1 MNYGIIIISI
11 FILLID
17 QVTKAL
23 ASIYLTLNKSID
35 IITNFFSLT
44 LTNNYGAAFG
54 IFKHNNV
61 LLILVTL
68 IILLVLYKYMYSF
81 KKNRRNNIAFG
92 LILGGI
98 FGNLID
104 RILKGYVI
112 DFLDF
117 KIFNYDYPV
126 FNIAD
131 IAIVVGVILL
141 GYAILRKEDKCG
153 SK

>member
-23 ASIYLTLNKSID
+23 ASIYLTLNKSLD

-54 IFKHNNV
+54 IFKYSNT
-61 LLILVTL
+61 LLIIATL
-68 IILLVLYKYMYSF
+68 IILIILYKYMHSF
-81 KKNRRNNIAFG
+81 KKNMRNKIAFG
-92 LILGGI
+92 FILGGV

-104 RILKGYVI
+104 RIIKGYVI

-141 GYAILRKEDKCG
+141 GYAIIRKEDKCG
-153 SK
+153 NR

>member
-23 ASIYLTLNKSID
+23 ASIYLTLNKNLD

-54 IFKHNNV
+54 IFKYSNT
-61 LLILVTL
+61 LLIIATL
-68 IILLVLYKYMYSF
+68 IILIILYKYMHSF
-81 KKNRRNNIAFG
+81 KKNMRNKIAFG
-92 LILGGI
+92 FILGGV

-104 RILKGYVI
+104 RIIKGYVI

-126 FNIAD
+126 FNVAD
-131 IAIVVGVILL
+131 IAIVIGVILL
-141 GYAILRKEDKCG
+141 GYAIIRKEDKCG
-153 SK
+153 SR

>member
-23 ASIYLTLNKSID
+23 ASIYLTLNKSLD
-35 IITNFFSLT
+35 IINNFFSLT

-54 IFKHNNV
+54 IFKYSNT
-61 LLILVTL
+61 LLIIATL
-68 IILLVLYKYMYSF
+68 IILIILYKYMHSF
-81 KKNRRNNIAFG
+81 KKNMRNKIAFG
-92 LILGGI
+92 FILGGV

-104 RILKGYVI
+104 RIIKGYVI

-126 FNIAD
+126 FNVAD
-131 IAIVVGVILL
+131 IAIVIGVILL
-141 GYAILRKEDKCG
+141 GYAIIRKEDKCG
-153 SK
+153 SR

>member
-23 ASIYLTLNKSID
+23 ASIYLTLNKSLD
-35 IITNFFSLT
+35 IIDNFFSLT

-54 IFKHNNV
+54 IFKYSNT
-61 LLILVTL
+61 LLIIATL
-68 IILLVLYKYMYSF
+68 IILIILYKYMHSF
-81 KKNRRNNIAFG
+81 KKNMRNKIAFG
-92 LILGGI
+92 FILGGV

-104 RILKGYVI
+104 RIIKGYVI

-126 FNIAD
+126 FNVAD
-131 IAIVVGVILL
+131 IAIVIGVILL
-141 GYAILRKEDKCG
+141 GYAIIRKEDKCG
-153 SK
+153 SR

>member
-23 ASIYLTLNKSID
+23 ASIYLTLNKSLD

-54 IFKHNNV
+54 IFKYSNT
-61 LLILVTL
+61 LLIIATL
-68 IILLVLYKYMYSF
+68 IILIILYKYMHSF
-81 KKNRRNNIAFG
+81 KKNMRNKIAFG
-92 LILGGI
+92 FILGGV

-104 RILKGYVI
+104 RIIKGYVV

-126 FNIAD
+126 FNVAD
-131 IAIVVGVILL
+131 IAIVIGVILL
-141 GYAILRKEDKCG
+141 GYAIIRKEDKCG
-153 SK
+153 SR

>member
-23 ASIYLTLNKSID
+23 ASIYLTLNKSLD

-54 IFKHNNV
+54 IFKYSNT
-61 LLILVTL
+61 LLIIATL
-68 IILLVLYKYMYSF
+68 IILIILYKYMHSF
-81 KKNRRNNIAFG
+81 KKNMRNKVAFG
-92 LILGGI
+92 FILGGV

-104 RILKGYVI
+104 RIIKGYVI

-126 FNIAD
+126 FNVAD
-131 IAIVVGVILL
+131 IAIVIGVILL
-141 GYAILRKEDKCG
+141 GYAIIRKEDKCG
-153 SK
+153 SR

>member
-23 ASIYLTLNKSID
+23 ASIYLTLNKSVN

>member
-54 IFKHNNV
+54 IFKYSNT
-61 LLILVTL
+61 LLIIATL
-68 IILLVLYKYMYSF
+68 IILIILYKYMHSF
-81 KKNRRNNIAFG
+81 KKNMRNKIAFG
-92 LILGGI
+92 FILGGV

-104 RILKGYVI
+104 RIIKGYVI

-131 IAIVVGVILL
+131 IAIVIGVILL
-141 GYAILRKEDKCG
+141 GYAIIRKEDKCG
-153 SK
+153 SR

>member
-17 QVTKAL
+17 KVTKAL
-23 ASIYLTLNKSID
+23 ASIYLTLNKSLD

-54 IFKHNNV
+54 IFKYSNT
-61 LLILVTL
+61 LLIIATL
-68 IILLVLYKYMYSF
+68 IILIILYKYMHSF
-81 KKNRRNNIAFG
+81 KKNMRNKIAFG
-92 LILGGI
+92 FILGGV

-104 RILKGYVI
+104 RIIKGYVI

-126 FNIAD
+126 FNVAD
-131 IAIVVGVILL
+131 IAIVIGVILL
-141 GYAILRKEDKCG
+141 GYAIIRKEDKCG
-153 SK
+153 SR

>member
-54 IFKHNNV
+54 IFKYSNT
-61 LLILVTL
+61 LLIIATL
-68 IILLVLYKYMYSF
+68 IILIILYKYMHSF
-81 KKNRRNNIAFG
+81 KKNMRNKIAFG
-92 LILGGI
+92 FILGGV

-104 RILKGYVI
+104 RIIKGYVI

-126 FNIAD
+126 FNVAD
-131 IAIVVGVILL
+131 IAIVIGVILL
-141 GYAILRKEDKCG
+141 GYAIIRKEDKCG
-153 SK
+153 SR

>member
-23 ASIYLTLNKSID
+23 ASIYLTLNKSLD

-44 LTNNYGAAFG
+44 LTNNYGDAFG
-54 IFKHNNV
+54 IFKYSNT
-61 LLILVTL
+61 LLIIATL
-68 IILLVLYKYMYSF
+68 IILIILYKYMHSF
-81 KKNRRNNIAFG
+81 KKNMRNKIAFG
-92 LILGGI
+92 FILGGV

-104 RILKGYVI
+104 RIIKGYVI

-126 FNIAD
+126 FNVAD
-131 IAIVVGVILL
+131 IAIVIGVILL
-141 GYAILRKEDKCG
+141 GYAIIRKEDKCG
-153 SK
+153 SR

>member
-17 QVTKAL
+17 QVSKAL

>member
-54 IFKHNNV
+54 IFKYSNT
-61 LLILVTL
+61 LLIIATL
-68 IILLVLYKYMYSF
+68 IILIILYKYMHSF
-81 KKNRRNNIAFG
+81 KKNMRNKIAFG
-92 LILGGI
+92 FILGGV

-104 RILKGYVI
+104 RIIKGYVV

-131 IAIVVGVILL
+131 IAIVIGVILL
-141 GYAILRKEDKCG
+141 GYAIIRKEDKCG
-153 SK
+153 SR

>member
-23 ASIYLTLNKSID
+23 ASIYLTLNKSLD

-54 IFKHNNV
+54 IFKYSNT
-61 LLILVTL
+61 LLIIATL
-68 IILLVLYKYMYSF
+68 IILIILYKYMHSF
-81 KKNRRNNIAFG
+81 KKNMRNKIAFG
-92 LILGGI
+92 FILGGV

-104 RILKGYVI
+104 RIIKGYVI

-126 FNIAD
+126 FNVAD
-131 IAIVVGVILL
+131 IAIVIGVILL
-141 GYAILRKEDKCG
+141 GYAIIRKEDKCG
-153 SK
+153 SR

>member
-23 ASIYLTLNKSID
+23 ASIYLTLNKSLD

-54 IFKHNNV
+54 IFKYSNA
-61 LLILVTL
+61 LLIIATL
-68 IILLVLYKYMYSF
+68 IILIILYKYMHSF
-81 KKNRRNNIAFG
+81 KKNMRNKIAFG
-92 LILGGI
+92 FILGGV

-104 RILKGYVI
+104 RIIKGYVI

-126 FNIAD
+126 FNVAD
-131 IAIVVGVILL
+131 IAIVIGVILL
-141 GYAILRKEDKCG
+141 GYAIIRKEDKCG
-153 SK
+153 SR

>member
-1 MNYGIIIISI
+1 MNYRIIIISI

-17 QVTKAL
+17 QVSKAL

-54 IFKHNNV
+54 IFKYSNT
-61 LLILVTL
+61 LLIIATL
-68 IILLVLYKYMYSF
+68 IILIILYKYMHSF
-81 KKNRRNNIAFG
+81 KKNMRNKIAFG
-92 LILGGI
+92 FILGGV

-104 RILKGYVI
+104 RIIKGYVV

-131 IAIVVGVILL
+131 IAIVIGVILL
-141 GYAILRKEDKCG
+141 GYAIIRKEDKCG
-153 SK
+153 SR

>member
-23 ASIYLTLNKSID
+23 ASIYLTLNKSLD

-54 IFKHNNV
+54 IFKYSNT
-61 LLILVTL
+61 LLIIATL
-68 IILLVLYKYMYSF
+68 IILIILYKYMHSF
-81 KKNRRNNIAFG
+81 KKNMRNKIAFG
-92 LILGGI
+92 FILGGV

-104 RILKGYVI
+104 RIIKGYVI
-112 DFLDF
+112 DFFDF

-126 FNIAD
+126 FNVAD
-131 IAIVVGVILL
+131 IAIVIGVILL
-141 GYAILRKEDKCG
+141 GYAIIRKEDKCG
-153 SK
+153 SR

>member
-1 MNYGIIIISI
+1 
-11 FILLID
+11 
-17 QVTKAL
+17 
-23 ASIYLTLNKSID
+23 
-35 IITNFFSLT
+35 
-44 LTNNYGAAFG
+44 
-54 IFKHNNV
+54 
-61 LLILVTL
+61 
-68 IILLVLYKYMYSF
+68 MYSF

>member
-81 KKNRRNNIAFG
+81 KKNMRNKIAFG
-92 LILGGI
+92 FILGGV

>member
-1 MNYGIIIISI
+1 MNYRIIIISI

-17 QVTKAL
+17 QVSKAL
-23 ASIYLTLNKSID
+23 ASIYLTLNKSVN

-141 GYAILRKEDKCG
+141 GYAVLRKEDKCG